1 MDQTCPRQS
10 GQTIGVGGAPGGRRM
25 LVRDIMT
32 TVDGTVANALIEAL
46 IPFWF

>member
-1 MDQTCPRQS
+1 
-10 GQTIGVGGAPGGRRM
+10 M